1 MGIGAVSTSS
11 IRKIAN
17 AYSQLPQYL
26 GVGILSVAVN
36 LIAFWIANLATENI
50 YIATLIGNLTS
61 ILVNFTGL
69 HKIFAAS
76 SLTNSALKYAASL
89 TLFYFLSVFITL
101 WIIDLGL
108 ADLIARSITIAL
120 LFPVVYLM
128 NKYLVFK

>member
-1 MGIGAVSTSS
+1 MSKSS
-11 IRKIAN
+11 ITKIAN
-17 AYSQLPQYL
+17 VYSQLPQYL

-50 YIATLIGNLTS
+50 YIATLVGNLTS

-69 HKIFAAS
+69 HKIFTAS
-76 SLTNSALKYAASL
+76 SLTNSALKYAGSL

-120 LFPVVYLM
+120 LFPVVYLV